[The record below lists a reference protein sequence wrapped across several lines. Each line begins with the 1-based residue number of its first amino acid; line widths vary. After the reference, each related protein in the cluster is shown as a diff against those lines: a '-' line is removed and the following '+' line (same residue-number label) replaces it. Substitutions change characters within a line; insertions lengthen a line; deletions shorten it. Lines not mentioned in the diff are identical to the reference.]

1 MLSFLSGLFTLP
13 VLLSIVGAVIIIF
26 ILGRLLVNKP
36 NAVKTVLRILK
47 SAEGIIK
54 LFMPDKWEGVY
65 DAILAAADSVA
76 NGSFTQDEARKAA
89 RAVFENALK
98 AANITISEA
107 EKEIIEKVID
117 FVVDVIVSD
126 KAAAKVAIASVRGEV
141 AALKAKG
148 LRK

>member
-126 KAAAKVAIASVRGEV
+126 KAAAKVAIGSVRGEV